1 MRSGLGLLKHRGK
14 GVLSMDWTSLIPIGT
29 GGIGG
34 IIGYWI
40 KAKIDDRRE
49 ERSWKK
55 KYYLEDLRRQRELLL
70 EFLGTPRADFT
81 MLYGVGDT
89 WDETWRRE
97 KAGTVQKWVEQY
109 RPLFPKDIQ
118 RALTRLA
125 NMAGS
130 MVIEGSGGDELAR
143 RLEGFEAA
151 GDAIKIIEGYFVKI
165 TTELM
170 EV

>member
-1 MRSGLGLLKHRGK
+1 
-14 GVLSMDWTSLIPIGT
+14 MDWASLIPVGT
-29 GGIGG
+29 ALLGTGG

-55 KYYLEDLRRQRELLL
+55 KYYLEDLKRQRELLL

-89 WDETWRRE
+89 WDEAWRRE

-109 RPLFPKDIQ
+109 RPLFPKDVQ
-118 RALTRLA
+118 RALTLLA

-130 MVIEGSGGDELAR
+130 MVVEDSGGYELAR
-143 RLEGFEAA
+143 RLEGSEAA
-151 GDAIKIIEGYFVKI
+151 SDATKVIEGYFAKI
-165 TTELM
+165 TSKLM
-170 EV
+170 EL